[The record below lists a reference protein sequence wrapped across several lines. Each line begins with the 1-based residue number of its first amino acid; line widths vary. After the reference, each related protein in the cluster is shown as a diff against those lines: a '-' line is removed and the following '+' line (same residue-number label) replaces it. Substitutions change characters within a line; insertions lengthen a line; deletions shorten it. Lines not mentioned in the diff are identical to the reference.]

1 MRRIDACL
9 NAITENSQTF
19 VGVKEITLELSFHQQ
34 PAMIIFMVKII
45 QECGVVAT
53 SFAFFTQYSMNKIN
67 HIYIFWLST

>member
-19 VGVKEITLELSFHQQ
+19 RWSERNNSGITFS
-34 PAMIIFMVKII
+34 PAMIILMVKII
-45 QECGVVAT
+45 QECGVAT
-53 SFAFFTQYSMNKIN
+53 SFVFFTQYSMNKIN

>member
-9 NAITENSQTF
+9 NAITGYSQTF
-19 VGVKEITLELSFHQQ
+19 VGVKEITPELPFHQQ

-45 QECGVVAT
+45 QECGVAT

>member
-19 VGVKEITLELSFHQQ
+19 VGVKEITPELPFHQQ

-45 QECGVVAT
+45 QECGVAT
-53 SFAFFTQYSMNKIN
+53 SFVFFTQYSMNKIN